1 MALFCIRR
9 YGEEAGQEAEA
20 EDRARVLLQRL
31 QHQARARQQQKQR
44 EAPPQGREGP
54 GGAGLSPAGQPGE
67 GKGKGK
73 RESES
78 EEQPGAHRQ
87 KKRKTKPEPRSSS
100 EERAGTEEAA
110 DGSSRTEKKA
120 NRRKSK
126 VQRERTE
133 ADSEE
138 DIKQQD
144 NRNSFKNKS
153 NKRRKADEETE
164 GDETEK
170 KESSEKAEGS
180 KTTEEELP
188 LVASGEGANAPSSM
202 MILGDYDAKPVQKV
216 TSLTEFWLWIGK
228 ECFLEVYFTY
238 GVVTF
243 SFPSPQVQPFL
254 PQWLAEPK
262 RVQKRIRDNL
272 CPVRD
277 VPGIHPQLLKKLQRN
292 GIDSFFPV
300 QAEVIPAILQSAANG
315 YLLGR
320 GGYRP
325 KDICVSAPTGSGKT
339 LSFVIPIV
347 QVLLDRVVCH
357 VRALVVLPTK
367 ELAQQVSKVFNIYT
381 DGTGLKV
388 VLITGQKSF
397 AKEQEMLVEKKV
409 TGYCSL
415 ADIVVATP
423 GRLTDHINQTPGF
436 SLTQLRFLVVDEAD
450 RMIDDMHQNCLNQ
463 IVKAAFQG
471 ENYSGSNMLFQRT
484 KPGPL
489 TAARNIYQNKALG
502 VKLLCPI
509 LKAQFLCAVSFSSS
523 SPQIPLQKLLFS
535 ATLTQDPEKLQQL
548 DLFQPRL
555 FTSVYSEKNRDGTE
569 TEQDTNNKYTLP
581 EGLSQCYVPCDLNSK
596 PLLLLYFMLK
606 MNFTRVLCFTNSREA
621 SHRLF
626 LLVQAFGGIPVAEFS
641 SRLTPN
647 ERKRTMKEFEQ
658 GKIQLLISTDATAR
672 GIDVKRVNY
681 VINYDAPQFI
691 RTYVHRVGR
700 TARAG
705 EAGVAFS
712 LVLRI
717 QERRFLRML
726 RDAGIRDIKKHP
738 VKGNSL
744 KPLVQQ
750 YEGALCKLE
759 KTVKSERAQKRA

>member
-9 YGEEAGQEAEA
+9 YGEEDEHKEEAEA
-20 EDRARVLLQRL
+20 ENRARVLLERL
-31 QHQARARQQQKQR
+31 QQQARARQQKKQR

-54 GGAGLSPAGQPGE
+54 GEPGLSPAGEPRE
-67 GKGKGK
+67 GKGKRK
-73 RESES
+73 RES
-78 EEQPGAHRQ
+78 EEQPSEHRQ
-87 KKRKTKPEPRSSS
+87 KKLKTKQPRSPS
-100 EERAGTEEAA
+100 EERAGTEESA
-110 DGSSRTEKKA
+110 DGSSPTKKKKA

-126 VQRERTE
+126 VQQEGTE

-144 NRNSFKNKS
+144 NRNNFKKKS
-153 NKRRKADEETE
+153 NKKRKTDEETQ

-170 KESSEKAEGS
+170 KESSEKV
-180 KTTEEELP
+180 EEEVP
-188 LVASGEGANAPSSM
+188 LVASGEGADCAPSSM
-202 MILGDYDAKPVQKV
+202 MILGDYEAKPVQK
-216 TSLTEFWLWIGK
+216 
-228 ECFLEVYFTY
+228 
-238 GVVTF
+238 
-243 SFPSPQVQPFL
+243 VQPFL
-254 PQWLAEPK
+254 PQWLAEPR
-262 RVQKRIRDNL
+262 RVQKRIRENL

-277 VPGIHPQLLKKLQRN
+277 VPGIHPRLLKKLQMN

-300 QAEVIPAILQSAANG
+300 QAEVIPAILQSAAHG

-320 GGYRP
+320 GGFRP

-339 LSFVIPIV
+339 LAFVIPIV

-357 VRALVVLPTK
+357 IRALVVLPTK
-367 ELAQQVSKVFNIYT
+367 ELAQQVSKVFNVYT

-397 AKEQEMLVEKKV
+397 AKEQEMLVQKKV

-471 ENYSGSNMLFQRT
+471 ENHSGSSMLFQRT

-489 TAARNIYQNKALG
+489 TAA
-502 VKLLCPI
+502 
-509 LKAQFLCAVSFSSS
+509 SSC

-555 FTSVYSEKNRDGTE
+555 FTSVYSEKNRDGIE
-569 TEQDTNNKYTLP
+569 TEQSTNNKYTLP

-606 MNFTRVLCFTNSREA
+606 MKFTRVLCFTNSREA

-626 LLVQAFGGIPVAEFS
+626 LLVQAFGGITVAEFS

-672 GIDVKRVNY
+672 GIDVKGVNY

-691 RTYVHRVGR
+691 RTYIHRVGR

-726 RDAGIRDIKKHP
+726 RDAGIQDIQKHP

>member
-1 MALFCIRR
+1 MALFYINR
-9 YGEEAGQEAEA
+9 YDGEQEQEQEEAEE
-20 EDRARVLLQRL
+20 RARVLLERL
-31 QHQARARQQQKQR
+31 QQQARARQLQKQR
-44 EAPPQGREGP
+44 EAQPGAGDGP
-54 GGAGLSPAGQPGE
+54 GGAGLSPEDEPRE
-67 GKGKGK
+67 GKGKRK
-73 RESES
+73 RER
-78 EEQPGAHRQ
+78 EEQPSAQGQ
-87 KKRKTKPEPRSSS
+87 KKLKAKEQPRSSA
-100 EERAGTEEAA
+100 EDRAGPEETA
-110 DGSSRTEKKA
+110 DGSSPAKKKKE

-126 VQRERTE
+126 VQRGRTE

-138 DIKQQD
+138 DTKHQENRD
-144 NRNSFKNKS
+144 NFKTKS
-153 NKRRKADEETE
+153 SKRKKTNEETE
-164 GDETEK
+164 GDETGK
-170 KESSEKAEGS
+170 KEKSERTGENQSTK
-180 KTTEEELP
+180 EELP
-188 LVASGEGANAPSSM
+188 IAASGEEANHPPSSL
-202 MILGDYDAKPVQKV
+202 MILGDYDTKPVQK
-216 TSLTEFWLWIGK
+216 
-228 ECFLEVYFTY
+228 
-238 GVVTF
+238 
-243 SFPSPQVQPFL
+243 VQPFL
-254 PQWLAEPK
+254 PQWLAQPK
-262 RVQKRIRDNL
+262 RVQKRIKDNL
-272 CPVRD
+272 CPIRD
-277 VPGIHPQLLKKLQRN
+277 VPGIHPHLLKKLQMN
-292 GIDSFFPV
+292 GIESFFPV
-300 QAEVIPAILQSAANG
+300 QAEVIPAILQSASNG
-315 YLLGR
+315 YLVGQ

-339 LSFVIPIV
+339 LAFVIPIV

-397 AKEQEMLVEKKV
+397 AKEQEMLVQKKV

-423 GRLTDHINQTPGF
+423 GRLTDHIRQTPGF
-436 SLTQLRFLVVDEAD
+436 SLTQLRFLIVDEAD

-463 IVKAAFQG
+463 IVKAAFQV

-489 TAARNIYQNKALG
+489 TAA
-502 VKLLCPI
+502 
-509 LKAQFLCAVSFSSS
+509 SSC

-555 FTSVYSEKNRDGTE
+555 FTSVYSEKKTLGNGTE
-569 TEQDTNNKYTLP
+569 TEQDPNNKYTLP

-596 PLLLLYFMLK
+596 PLILLYFMLTMK
-606 MNFTRVLCFTNSREA
+606 FTRVLCFTNSREA

-626 LLVQAFGGIPVAEFS
+626 LLVQAFGGVTVAEFS
-641 SRLTPN
+641 SRLSPS
-647 ERKRTMKEFEQ
+647 ERRKTIKEFEQ
-658 GKIQLLISTDATAR
+658 GKLQLLISTDATAR
-672 GIDVKRVNY
+672 GIDVKGVKY

-691 RTYVHRVGR
+691 RTYIHRVGR

-705 EAGVAFS
+705 KVGIAFS
-712 LVLRI
+712 FVLRI

-726 RDAGIRDIKKHP
+726 RDAGIQDIRKHP

-750 YEGALCKLE
+750 YEGALCNLE
-759 KTVKSERAQKRA
+759 KRVKNERAQKRA

>member
-9 YGEEAGQEAEA
+9 YGEENEQEDAEA
-20 EDRARVLLQRL
+20 KDRARVLLERL
-31 QHQARARQQQKQR
+31 QQQARARQLKKQR
-44 EAPPQGREGP
+44 ETQPQGGEGS
-54 GGAGLSPAGQPGE
+54 GGAGLSPGGEPGE
-67 GKGKGK
+67 GKRK

-78 EEQPGAHRQ
+78 EEQPSAHRQ
-87 KKRKTKPEPRSSS
+87 KKLKTKQQPRSPS
-100 EERAGTEEAA
+100 EERAGAEEAA
-110 DGSSRTEKKA
+110 DGSSPTKKKKA
-120 NRRKSK
+120 KRRKSK
-126 VQRERTE
+126 VQQEGAE

-138 DIKQQD
+138 DVKQQE
-144 NRNSFKNKS
+144 NRNNFKNKS
-153 NKRRKADEETE
+153 NKRKKTDEETQE
-164 GDETEK
+164 DEKGK
-170 KESSEKAEGS
+170 KESSEKAEGNQ
-180 KTTEEELP
+180 TTEELP
-188 LVASGEGANAPSSM
+188 SGEEANCPPSGM

-216 TSLTEFWLWIGK
+216 
-228 ECFLEVYFTY
+228 
-238 GVVTF
+238 
-243 SFPSPQVQPFL
+243 QPFL
-254 PQWLAEPK
+254 PQWLAQPK
-262 RVQKRIRDNL
+262 LVQKRIKDNL

-277 VPGIHPQLLKKLQRN
+277 VPGIHPRLLKKLQMN

-300 QAEVIPAILQSAANG
+300 QAEVIPAILQSASNG
-315 YLLGR
+315 FLLGR

-367 ELAQQVSKVFNIYT
+367 ELAQQVSKVFNVYT

-397 AKEQEMLVEKKV
+397 AKEQEMLVQKKV

-436 SLTQLRFLVVDEAD
+436 SLAQLRFLIVDEAD

-463 IVKAAFQG
+463 IVRAAFQG
-471 ENYSGSNMLFQRT
+471 ESGSGSNMLFQRT
-484 KPGPL
+484 KPGPV
-489 TAARNIYQNKALG
+489 TAA
-502 VKLLCPI
+502 
-509 LKAQFLCAVSFSSS
+509 SSC

-606 MNFTRVLCFTNSREA
+606 MRFTRVLCFTNSREA

-626 LLVQAFGGIPVAEFS
+626 LLVQAFGGVTVAEFS
-641 SRLTPN
+641 SRLSPN

-658 GKIQLLISTDATAR
+658 GKIQLLISTDATSR
-672 GIDVKRVNY
+672 GIDVKGVNY

-691 RTYVHRVGR
+691 RTYIHRVGR

>member
-1 MALFCIRR
+1 MALFCINR
-9 YGEEAGQEAEA
+9 YGGEEEREEEGAEA
-20 EDRARVLLQRL
+20 EERARVLLERL
-31 QHQARARQQQKQR
+31 RQQAKARQLKKQR
-44 EAPPQGREGP
+44 EALPEGGEGEPSRGAVP
-54 GGAGLSPAGQPGE
+54 GGAGLSPGG
-67 GKGKGK
+67 GK
-73 RESES
+73 RKS
-78 EEQPGAHRQ
+78 EEQSCAQGQ
-87 KKRKTKPEPRSSS
+87 KKRRKKQQPRSSS
-100 EERAGTEEAA
+100 EERADTEEAA
-110 DGSSRTEKKA
+110 DGSTPSKKKE

-126 VQRERTE
+126 VPQERTE

-138 DIKQQD
+138 DIKQQE
-144 NRNSFKNKS
+144 NRSNLRNKS
-153 NKRRKADEETE
+153 KRKKRDEETE
-164 GDETEK
+164 GAETRK
-170 KESSEKAEGS
+170 KENSERAEVNQS
-180 KTTEEELP
+180 TKEELSLAASEEE
-188 LVASGEGANAPSSM
+188 ANPPPSSLV
-202 MILGDYDAKPVQKV
+202 LGDYDRKPVQK
-216 TSLTEFWLWIGK
+216 
-228 ECFLEVYFTY
+228 
-238 GVVTF
+238 
-243 SFPSPQVQPFL
+243 VQPFL
-254 PQWLAEPK
+254 PQWLAQPK
-262 RVQKRIRDNL
+262 LVQKRIKDNL
-272 CPVRD
+272 VPIRD
-277 VPGIHPQLLKKLQRN
+277 VPGIHPKLLKKLQMN
-292 GIDSFFPV
+292 GIESFFPV
-300 QAEVIPAILQSAANG
+300 QAEVIPAILQSASNG
-315 YLLGR
+315 YLMGQ

-347 QVLLDRVVCH
+347 QVLLDRVVCQ

-397 AKEQEMLVEKKV
+397 AKEQEMLVQKKV

-415 ADIVVATP
+415 ADIIVATP
-423 GRLTDHINQTPGF
+423 GRLTDHISQTPGF
-436 SLTQLRFLVVDEAD
+436 SLTQLRFLIVDEAD

-463 IVKAAFQG
+463 IVKAAFQV
-471 ENYSGSNMLFQRT
+471 ENDSGSNMLFQRT
-484 KPGPL
+484 KPGPI
-489 TAARNIYQNKALG
+489 TAA
-502 VKLLCPI
+502 
-509 LKAQFLCAVSFSSS
+509 SSCY
-523 SPQIPLQKLLFS
+523 PQIPLQKLLFS

-555 FTSVYSEKNRDGTE
+555 FTSVYSEKKTLGGAAE
-569 TEQDTNNKYTLP
+569 TEQDTNRKYTLP

-596 PLLLLYFMLK
+596 PLLLLHFMLTMK
-606 MNFTRVLCFTNSREA
+606 FTRVLCFTNSREA

-626 LLVQAFGGIPVAEFS
+626 LLVQAFGGVTVAEFS
-641 SRLTPN
+641 SRLPPN
-647 ERKRTMKEFEQ
+647 ERRRTMKEFEQ

-672 GIDVKRVNY
+672 GIDVKGVNY

-705 EAGVAFS
+705 KAGVAFS

-726 RDAGIRDIKKHP
+726 KDAGIQDIKKHP

-759 KTVKSERAQKRA
+759 KTVKNERAQKRA

>member
-1 MALFCIRR
+1 MAGSRQAGLALRALGAAG
-9 YGEEAGQEAEA
+9 GEGE
-20 EDRARVLLQRL
+20 VS
-31 QHQARARQQQKQR
+31 
-44 EAPPQGREGP
+44 
-54 GGAGLSPAGQPGE
+54 GGAGPGAAGPSPGG
-67 GKGKGK
+67 GKRK
-73 RESES
+73 RESG
-78 EEQPGAHRQ
+78 EQPGAQGQ
-87 KKRKTKPEPRSSS
+87 KRLKKKQRPRSSS
-100 EERAGTEEAA
+100 EEGAGTEEAA
-110 DGSSRTEKKA
+110 DGSTASKKKE

-126 VQRERTE
+126 VPQERTE

-138 DIKQQD
+138 DINQQE
-144 NRNSFKNKS
+144 NRSSLTNESS
-153 NKRRKADEETE
+153 KRKKKDEETE
-164 GDETEK
+164 GAETRR
-170 KESSEKAEGS
+170 KENSERAEGNQS
-180 KTTEEELP
+180 TKEELSLAASEEETNP
-188 LVASGEGANAPSSM
+188 PPSSLVV
-202 MILGDYDAKPVQKV
+202 LGDYDRKPVQK
-216 TSLTEFWLWIGK
+216 
-228 ECFLEVYFTY
+228 
-238 GVVTF
+238 
-243 SFPSPQVQPFL
+243 VQPFL
-254 PQWLAEPK
+254 PQWLAQPK
-262 RVQKRIRDNL
+262 LVQKRIKDNL
-272 CPVRD
+272 VPIGE
-277 VPGIHPQLLKKLQRN
+277 VPGIHPRLLKKLQMN
-292 GIDSFFPV
+292 GIESFFPV
-300 QAEVIPAILQSAANG
+300 QAEVIPAILQSASNG
-315 YLLGR
+315 YLMGQ

-347 QVLLDRVVCH
+347 QVLLDRVVCQ

-397 AKEQEMLVEKKV
+397 AKEQEMLVQKKV

-415 ADIVVATP
+415 ADIIVATP
-423 GRLTDHINQTPGF
+423 GRLTDHISQTPGF
-436 SLTQLRFLVVDEAD
+436 SLTQLRFLIIDEAD

-463 IVKAAFQG
+463 IVKAAFQV
-471 ENYSGSNMLFQRT
+471 ENGSGSNVLFQRT
-484 KPGPL
+484 KPGPI
-489 TAARNIYQNKALG
+489 TAA
-502 VKLLCPI
+502 
-509 LKAQFLCAVSFSSS
+509 SSYC
-523 SPQIPLQKLLFS
+523 PQIPLQKLLFS

-555 FTSVYSEKNRDGTE
+555 FTSAYSEKNTLGDGTE
-569 TEQDTNNKYTLP
+569 TEQDTNKKYTLP

-596 PLLLLYFMLK
+596 PLLLLHFMLTMK
-606 MNFTRVLCFTNSREA
+606 FTRVLCFTNSREA

-626 LLVQAFGGIPVAEFS
+626 LLVQAFGGVTVAEFS
-641 SRLTPN
+641 SRLPPN
-647 ERKRTMKEFEQ
+647 ERQRTMKEFEQ

-672 GIDVKRVNY
+672 GIDVKGVNY

-705 EAGVAFS
+705 KAGVAFS

-726 RDAGIRDIKKHP
+726 KDAGIQDIKKHP

-750 YEGALCKLE
+750 YEEALRKLE

>member
-9 YGEEAGQEAEA
+9 YGEEDGQEAEA
-20 EDRARVLLQRL
+20 EGRARLLLERLQR
-31 QHQARARQQQKQR
+31 QARARQQQKQR

-54 GGAGLSPAGQPGE
+54 GATGLSPGGEPGE
-67 GKGKGK
+67 GK
-73 RESES
+73 RESE
-78 EEQPGAHRQ
+78 EQPSAHRQ
-87 KKRKTKPEPRSSS
+87 KKLKAKRRPRSSS
-100 EERAGTEEAA
+100 EERAGAEEAA
-110 DGSSRTEKKA
+110 DGSSPTKKKKA
-120 NRRKSK
+120 NKRKSK

-133 ADSEE
+133 ADSDE
-138 DIKQQD
+138 DLKQQD
-144 NRNSFKNKS
+144 SRNNFKNKS
-153 NKRRKADEETE
+153 NKRRKADEETQ

-170 KESSEKAEGS
+170 RESSEEAEGS

-188 LVASGEGANAPSSM
+188 SGASGEGANCAPSSM
-202 MILGDYDAKPVQKV
+202 MILGDYDAKPVQK
-216 TSLTEFWLWIGK
+216 
-228 ECFLEVYFTY
+228 
-238 GVVTF
+238 
-243 SFPSPQVQPFL
+243 VQPFL

-277 VPGIHPQLLKKLQRN
+277 VPGIHPRLLRKLHAN

-315 YLLGR
+315 YLLGQ
-320 GGYRP
+320 GGFRP

-397 AKEQEMLVEKKV
+397 AKEQEMLVKKKV

-436 SLTQLRFLVVDEAD
+436 SLTQLRFLIVDEAD

-471 ENYSGSNMLFQRT
+471 ENDSGSNMLFQRT

-489 TAARNIYQNKALG
+489 TAA
-502 VKLLCPI
+502 
-509 LKAQFLCAVSFSSS
+509 SSC

-606 MNFTRVLCFTNSREA
+606 MKFTRVLCFTNSREA

-626 LLVQAFGGIPVAEFS
+626 LLVQAFGGVTVAEFS
-641 SRLTPN
+641 SRLPPN

-672 GIDVKRVNY
+672 GIDVKGVNY

-726 RDAGIRDIKKHP
+726 RDADIQDIKKHP

-759 KTVKSERAQKRA
+759 KTVKNERAQKRA

>member
-1 MALFCIRR
+1 
-9 YGEEAGQEAEA
+9 
-20 EDRARVLLQRL
+20 
-31 QHQARARQQQKQR
+31 
-44 EAPPQGREGP
+44 
-54 GGAGLSPAGQPGE
+54 
-67 GKGKGK
+67 
-73 RESES
+73 
-78 EEQPGAHRQ
+78 
-87 KKRKTKPEPRSSS
+87 SS
-100 EERAGTEEAA
+100 
-110 DGSSRTEKKA
+110 
-120 NRRKSK
+120 
-126 VQRERTE
+126 
-133 ADSEE
+133 
-138 DIKQQD
+138 
-144 NRNSFKNKS
+144 
-153 NKRRKADEETE
+153 
-164 GDETEK
+164 
-170 KESSEKAEGS
+170 
-180 KTTEEELP
+180 
-188 LVASGEGANAPSSM
+188 
-202 MILGDYDAKPVQKV
+202 
-216 TSLTEFWLWIGK
+216 
-228 ECFLEVYFTY
+228 
-238 GVVTF
+238 
-243 SFPSPQVQPFL
+243 QVQPFL
-254 PQWLAEPK
+254 PQWLAQPK
-262 RVQKRIRDNL
+262 RVQKRIKDNL
-272 CPVRD
+272 CPIRN
-277 VPGIHPQLLKKLQRN
+277 VPGIHPLLLKKLQMN
-292 GIDSFFPV
+292 GIESFFPV
-300 QAEVIPAILQSAANG
+300 QAEVIPAILQSASNG
-315 YLLGR
+315 YLMGR

-367 ELAQQVSKVFNIYT
+367 ELAQQVSKVFNVYT

-397 AKEQEMLVEKKV
+397 AKEQEMLVQKKV

-436 SLTQLRFLVVDEAD
+436 SLTQLRFLIVDEAD

-463 IVKAAFQG
+463 IVKAAFQV
-471 ENYSGSNMLFQRT
+471 ENDSGCKMLFQRT
-484 KPGPL
+484 KPGPI
-489 TAARNIYQNKALG
+489 TAA
-502 VKLLCPI
+502 
-509 LKAQFLCAVSFSSS
+509 SSC

-606 MNFTRVLCFTNSREA
+606 MKFTRVLCFTNSREA

-626 LLVQAFGGIPVAEFS
+626 LLVQAFGGVTVAEFS
-641 SRLTPN
+641 SRLPPN
-647 ERKRTMKEFEQ
+647 ERQRTMKEFEQ

-672 GIDVKRVNY
+672 GIDVKGVNY

-691 RTYVHRVGR
+691 RTYIHRVGR

-726 RDAGIRDIKKHP
+726 RDAGIQDIKKHP

-759 KTVKSERAQKRA
+759 KTVK